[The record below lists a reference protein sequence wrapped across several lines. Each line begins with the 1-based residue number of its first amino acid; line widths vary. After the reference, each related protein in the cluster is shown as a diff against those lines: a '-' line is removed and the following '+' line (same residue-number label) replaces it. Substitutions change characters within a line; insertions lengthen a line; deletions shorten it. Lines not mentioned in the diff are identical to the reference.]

1 MSEMNYKGFIER
13 EIKKEVKRWC
23 IDNSF
28 GWFDYEIGALIPEIV
43 RPYRIRYK
51 VIVRFSGEQ
60 LSIDDDANVNVR
72 EDVEYKILKVAWVA
86 SEIRVWEGA
95 EE

>member
-1 MSEMNYKGFIER
+1 MSEMDYKGFIER

-23 IDNSF
+23 IDNMF
-28 GWFDYEIGALIPEIV
+28 GYFDYEIGVLIPERV
-43 RPYRIRYK
+43 RAYRIAYT

-60 LSIDDDANVNVR
+60 ISIDDNADVSVR
-72 EDVEYKILKVAWVA
+72 EDVEYKRLRVTWVA
-86 SEIRVWEGA
+86 SHLIVREVT